1 MNLDLHKP
9 HITYPCQWEYRIIG
23 ESEERL
29 KHLIFELMPR
39 EYELHFGK
47 TSAQGR
53 FVSLYVKLEV
63 QSEEESNNIFMRLK
77 KSKEVKMIL

>member
-1 MNLDLHKP
+1 
-9 HITYPCQWEYRIIG
+9 
-23 ESEERL
+23 
-29 KHLIFELMPR
+29 MPR

-63 QSEEESNNIFMRLK
+63 QSEEERNNIFMRLK